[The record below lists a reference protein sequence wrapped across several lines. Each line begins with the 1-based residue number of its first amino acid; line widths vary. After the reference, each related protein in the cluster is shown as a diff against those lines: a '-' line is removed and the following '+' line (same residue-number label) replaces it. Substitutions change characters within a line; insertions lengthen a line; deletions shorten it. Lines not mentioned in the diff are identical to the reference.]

1 MKKSPKKPA
10 NAVAGFQTTFHTA
23 TRWIALFAATVV
35 LAACASGH
43 TPYMPA
49 QNEDSFGYRESALGE
64 NRYRVTFAGNSFTSS
79 DQVQDYTLLRAAELT
94 IQKGYD
100 WFSVANR
107 DTATIEDSTGD
118 VSTSVGY
125 STVPMVET
133 RCGLLTCSSRY
144 STYPTLATRVD
155 MPDRDRKSYTSQL
168 EIVMQHGTAE
178 RDADSYDARELIDVI
193 RARM

>member
-1 MKKSPKKPA
+1 MKKCLITVSGSTRVLPYFQS
-10 NAVAGFQTTFHTA
+10 AG
-23 TRWIALFAATVV
+23 RWLALVMAAVV
-35 LAACASGH
+35 LTACASSH

-49 QNEDSFGYRESALGE
+49 PDEDSFGYRESVLGE
-64 NRYRVTFAGNSFTSS
+64 NRYRVTFAGNSSTSS
-79 DQVQDYTLLRAAELT
+79 DKVQDYTLLRAAELT
-94 IQKGYD
+94 VQKGYD

-107 DTATIEDSTGD
+107 DTATIEDNPGD

-168 EIVMQHGTAE
+168 EIVMGHGTAQN
-178 RDADSYDARELIDVI
+178 DADTYDARELIDVI